1 MSISKKL
8 AAFAVAI
15 AAGTMLAAPTNAV
28 SLAQKPS
35 AHPAAK
41 VDVQYYRGYRRYTR
55 SNRGPVYSRSFM
67 NCINSGHPA
76 DFCRQVGWKF
86 RH

>member
-1 MSISKKL
+1 MSINKRL

-15 AAGTMLAAPTNAV
+15 VAGTMLAAPTNAV

-35 AHPAAK
+35 AHPSAK
-41 VDVQYYRGYRRYTR
+41 VDVQYYRGYRRYAR
-55 SNRGPVYSRSFM
+55 RNRGPIYGRGFM

-76 DFCRQVGWKF
+76 DFCQQVGRDF
-86 RH
+86 R